1 MQKSTQ
7 ELLKAL
13 QSKQDIRSY
22 LEENQKE
29 LLSDS
34 LQQLLEELL
43 EKKQLTKAKV
53 IERGNLDRVYA
64 YQIFAGTRSP
74 SRDKL
79 LQLCLGMQ
87 ATVEEAQKLLRA
99 AGQAQLYPRDRRDSI
114 LLFALHQQI
123 SVIEVNS
130 LLADLEE
137 KLLS

>member
-64 YQIFAGTRSP
+64 YRIFAGTRSP

-79 LQLCLGMQ
+79 LQICLGMQ
-87 ATVEEAQKLLRA
+87 ATVEEAQ
-99 AGQAQLYPRDRRDSI
+99 QLYPRDRRDSI